1 MYKEDLLDKDLK
13 LEYILLKFLY
23 LSTGHIKKSDA
34 CRELEI
40 TMPTLTKL
48 SENLQQQ
55 LKNEKVSFAINRYT
69 LDLQVNDSVSLDDLT
84 DTLLKKSVKY
94 QIIHYLFQHAGYDA
108 FVLADELK
116 ISVGTLNRVIA
127 ECNQLLQHFELKI
140 KNKKLAGTMTQRI
153 YFYYNFLKMGE
164 TAIDSVL
171 IDELVA
177 ELAKKI
183 TLSIAQQK
191 QLKIWL
197 YVIMKKVTPHTTLGS
212 LSPEEQIKINRCQEM
227 PICRFIRQAYVSKK
241 SICSVDEAKIVPF
254 FICLFLVTV
263 GGIPYEE
270 LRLGLYTNKNPVF
283 EITDEVMAAIQS
295 IYCLEASHTTIDIK
309 ASVFSLIAQVYYF
322 HGVNY
327 SIDRVTLNYYHKLF
341 HNSLRDQ
348 VITDILQHIIA
359 PTNLFTPTKLN
370 YLKKRLVFLIY
381 LLSPKEEYRVRIGVL
396 NMGSSLLA
404 DASIYL
410 LKNELKGKQNV
421 TISPY
426 NNEEEYDLLISNARV
441 PQLGTNYGRF
451 YQVTAIGA
459 DLDVNQVSAII
470 DQIAYSKY
478 HSFVV

>member
-1 MYKEDLLDKDLK
+1 
-13 LEYILLKFLY
+13 
-23 LSTGHIKKSDA
+23 
-34 CRELEI
+34 
-40 TMPTLTKL
+40 MPTLTKL

-197 YVIMKKVTPHTTLGS
+197 FVIMKKVTPHTTLGS

-283 EITDEVMAAIQS
+283 EITDEVMAAIQF

-441 PQLGTNYGRF
+441 PQLGTNYGQF

-459 DLDVNQVSAII
+459 DLDVNQVSAIV

>member
-1 MYKEDLLDKDLK
+1 MSGIRDYDANLD
-13 LEYILLKFLY
+13 ETIR
-23 LSTGHIKKSDA
+23 KSSA
-34 CRELEI
+34 A
-40 TMPTLTKL
+40 T
-48 SENLQQQ
+48 
-55 LKNEKVSFAINRYT
+55 KNEKVSFAINRYT

-197 YVIMKKVTPHTTLGS
+197 FVIMKKVTPHTTLGS

-441 PQLGTNYGRF
+441 PQLGNNYGQF

-459 DLDVNQVSAII
+459 DLDVNQVSAIV

>member
-108 FVLADELK
+108 FVLAYELK

-140 KNKKLAGTMTQRI
+140 KNKTLAGTMTQRI

-171 IDELVA
+171 IDDLVA

-197 YVIMKKVTPHTTLGS
+197 FVIMKKVTPHTTLGS
-212 LSPEEQIKINRCQEM
+212 LSPEEQNKINRCQEM

-459 DLDVNQVSAII
+459 DLDVNQVSAIV
-470 DQIAYSKY
+470 DQIAYSKD